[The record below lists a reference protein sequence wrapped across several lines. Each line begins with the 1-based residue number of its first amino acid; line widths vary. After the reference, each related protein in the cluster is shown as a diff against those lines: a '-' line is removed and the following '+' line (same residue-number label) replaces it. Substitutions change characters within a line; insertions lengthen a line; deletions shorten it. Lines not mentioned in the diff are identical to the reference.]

1 MIKKISLSALIVLVL
16 VAKSCKKDAYVA
28 PTTDN
33 QPKVKPYNLVHQPW
47 YPPFNLPSDNALTEE
62 GVMLGR
68 MLFYDPIVSGDS
80 SISCAT
86 CHRQSKGFSD
96 QRRVSEGITGQ
107 LGNRQAMPL
116 HNLMWNHLFFWD
128 GRAKSI
134 REQVLMPIQAH
145 DEMNMNLYTLVK
157 KLSRTPRYQEQFKK
171 AFNITE
177 IEPQYIAKGLEQFV
191 VTMISFNAPIDKL
204 WGRTDTLNVISAS
217 ALRGLNLFMRPTQI
231 GGADCFHCHSN
242 IPFFGINSANGSM
255 SNNGLDLVPTD
266 KGYGN
271 ITGLSTDIGKFKI
284 PSLRNIAVTAP
295 YMHDGRF
302 TTLEEVLDFYS
313 DNIQLN
319 SPNLDINIASHAK
332 QLSLSPQQKTDIIE
346 FLKTL
351 TDTTYLNNPALK
363 NPF

>member
-1 MIKKISLSALIVLVL
+1 MIRKISITAVILLLL
-16 VAKSCKKDAYVA
+16 VAKSCKKDAYIA
-28 PTTDN
+28 PSGDN
-33 QPKVKPYNLVHQPW
+33 EPKTKLYNLVHQPW
-47 YPPFNLPSDNALTEE
+47 YPPFNLPADNVLTEE

-68 MLFYDPIVSGDS
+68 MLFHDPIVSGDS
-80 SISCAT
+80 TLSCAS

-96 QRRVSEGITGQ
+96 SRRVSPGITKQ
-107 LGNRQAMPL
+107 LGNRNAMPL
-116 HNLMWNHLFFWD
+116 HNLMWNSLFFWD
-128 GRAKSI
+128 GRAKTL

-145 DEMNMNLYTLVK
+145 DEMNMDLFTLIQ
-157 KLSRTPRYQEQFKK
+157 KLEKTPRYQEQFKK

-177 IEPQYIAKGLEQFV
+177 IEPQHIGKGLEQFI
-191 VTMISFNAPIDKL
+191 VTMISFNAQIDKL
-204 WGRTDTLNVISAS
+204 WGRTDTLNVISDS

-242 IPFFGINSANGSM
+242 IPFFGITSINGSM
-255 SNNGLDLVPTD
+255 SNNGLDAFPTD
-266 KGYGN
+266 KGFGN
-271 ITGLSTDIGKFKI
+271 ITGLPSDIGKFKI

-302 TTLEEVLDFYS
+302 STLEEVLDFYS

-319 SPNLDINIASHAK
+319 SPNLDINIASHNA
-332 QLSLSPQQKTDIIE
+332 QLNLTAQQKADIIE

-363 NPF
+363 SPF